1 MLLVTHTVDDTHCSE
16 DVTPLFRFL
25 VLIILMVNT
34 CSLIVN
40 SHLMFF
46 PDDDVC
52 TLDLQLS
59 LMNLLYYSPKGVAAP
74 LILTSSKK

>member
-1 MLLVTHTVDDTHCSE
+1 
-16 DVTPLFRFL
+16 
-25 VLIILMVNT
+25 MVNT

-40 SHLMFF
+40 SHFMFLS
-46 PDDDVC
+46 DDFGDAVC

-59 LMNLLYYSPKGVAAP
+59 LMNLLNYSPKGVAAP